1 MLYQLKNFKK
11 EPGILIKLFFLLL
24 CLSVMIVLTGCT
36 SKNTQDKTNTTI
48 KQPSIIIT
56 DDTGKTIHL
65 EKPVTRVVTQS
76 SDTVEMLVAFGAK
89 EKIVGVA
96 DYVKKH
102 NQTGKYV
109 TGIES
114 IGDSMKPD
122 VEKLIAL
129 NPDVF
134 LVKGSKITITDQLRD
149 SNITIIS
156 LDFYRIPLLASDAR
170 ALGNLTGTSAQ
181 AEKYAQYVEKNLDLI
196 KTRVNKNIPK
206 GTLNVYSESYM
217 DYGAQGLES
226 GGTQILDILNAKNI
240 CGDTIP
246 GQNSIVSA
254 EWIIDRNPD
263 VIVKIASQANLET
276 ESLDQIRTH
285 IMTRPGFDQIN
296 AVKNGRVYV
305 INGDL
310 LYSPRGAAGIMYLA
324 KAFYPELFTDINP
337 DDVLKEYAT
346 SFFPDANNI
355 PTIAT
360 SS

>member
-1 MLYQLKNFKK
+1 MNN
-11 EPGILIKLFFLLL
+11 GIKATAFTAIFFCILATT
-24 CLSVMIVLTGCT
+24 LSSGCT
-36 SKNTQDKTNTTI
+36 SSETPTNDI
-48 KQPSIIIT
+48 ASGSKEKIIIT
-56 DDTGKTIHL
+56 DDTGKTFL
-65 EKPVTRVVTQS
+65 FDKPVTRIVTQS

-89 EKIVGVA
+89 ENIVGVA

-170 ALGNLTGTSAQ
+170 ALGNLTGTSVR

-196 KTRVNKNIPK
+196 ETRVNKNIPM

-276 ESLDQIRTH
+276 ESLDQIRTR

-337 DDVLKEYAT
+337 DDVLTEYAT

-355 PTIAT
+355 PTIAP